1 MSYPNQ
7 DDENNTSQEKDS
19 QLKAQKEMMLKQVL
33 SADARLRLNNV
44 RMVKPDLADL
54 VENYI
59 LNVTAQG
66 KISGQISDDQLKQIL
81 LSAQQPKRDFKFNR
95 VWSQENIIKGKKAR
109 IFMKA
114 VVYREYAP
122 DDDYAKILKVEDI
135 DEPKPKQDEVIF
147 TNKASALN

>member
-7 DDENNTSQEKDS
+7 DDDKASQEKDS

-59 LNVTAQG
+59 LNLSVQG
-66 KISGQISDDQLKQIL
+66 KITGQISDEQLKQIL
-81 LSAQQPKRDFKFNR
+81 LSVQQPKRDFKFNR
-95 VWSQENIIKGKKAR
+95 V
-109 IFMKA
+109 
-114 VVYREYAP
+114 
-122 DDDYAKILKVEDI
+122 
-135 DEPKPKQDEVIF
+135 
-147 TNKASALN
+147 

>member
-33 SADARLRLNNV
+33 SSEARLRLNNV

-59 LNVTAQG
+59 LNLSVQG

-81 LSAQQPKRDFKFNR
+81 SSAQQPKHDFKYNR
-95 VWSQENIIKGKKAR
+95 I
-109 IFMKA
+109 
-114 VVYREYAP
+114 
-122 DDDYAKILKVEDI
+122 
-135 DEPKPKQDEVIF
+135 
-147 TNKASALN
+147 

>member
-7 DDENNTSQEKDS
+7 DDENNTQEKDS

-33 SADARLRLNNV
+33 SSEARLRLNNV

-59 LNVTAQG
+59 LNLTAQG
-66 KISGQISDDQLKQIL
+66 KITGQISDEQLKQIL

-95 VWSQENIIKGKKAR
+95 V
-109 IFMKA
+109 
-114 VVYREYAP
+114 
-122 DDDYAKILKVEDI
+122 
-135 DEPKPKQDEVIF
+135 
-147 TNKASALN
+147 

>member
-7 DDENNTSQEKDS
+7 DDENNISQEKDN

-33 SADARLRLNNV
+33 ATDARLRLNNV

-59 LNVTAQG
+59 LNLSVQG

-81 LSAQQPKRDFKFNR
+81 SSAQQPKRDFKFNR
-95 VWSQENIIKGKKAR
+95 V
-109 IFMKA
+109 
-114 VVYREYAP
+114 
-122 DDDYAKILKVEDI
+122 
-135 DEPKPKQDEVIF
+135 
-147 TNKASALN
+147 

>member
-7 DDENNTSQEKDS
+7 DDENKTSQENDS
-19 QLKAQKEMMLKQVL
+19 QLKAQKEIMLKQVL

-59 LNVTAQG
+59 LNLSVQG

-95 VWSQENIIKGKKAR
+95 V
-109 IFMKA
+109 
-114 VVYREYAP
+114 
-122 DDDYAKILKVEDI
+122 
-135 DEPKPKQDEVIF
+135 
-147 TNKASALN
+147 

>member
-7 DDENNTSQEKDS
+7 DDENKASQEKDS
-19 QLKAQKEMMLKQVL
+19 QLKAQKEIMLKQVL

-59 LNVTAQG
+59 LNLNVQG

-95 VWSQENIIKGKKAR
+95 V
-109 IFMKA
+109 
-114 VVYREYAP
+114 
-122 DDDYAKILKVEDI
+122 
-135 DEPKPKQDEVIF
+135 
-147 TNKASALN
+147 